1 MDYKEL
7 VRNIGKA
14 GLTIKE
20 FAELIKANPNSITN
34 LSNKEKKVPKNIA
47 IIAMLLGEL
56 VDNKIDYKPLFKRLN
71 LKPQKARVEKSF
83 GKQIKDKNATLKQPK
98 K

>member
-1 MDYKEL
+1 LDYDEL

-34 LSNKEKKVPKNIA
+34 LSNKEKKVPKNLA

-56 VDNKIDYKPLFKRLN
+56 VDKKIDYKSLFDKLE
-71 LKPQKARVEKSF
+71 LEPQKARVEKSF
-83 GKQIKDKNATLKQPK
+83 GKQIKEKNATLKK
-98 K
+98 S